1 LGSVN
6 YALVWRDGSIV
17 LQFKIE
23 LIVVVITFD
32 ESANVG
38 LLDEF
43 LPSMSEAL
51 KPYCSAL
58 AQQSQS

>member
-1 LGSVN
+1 VA
-6 YALVWRDGSIV
+6 YALVWKDGSIV
-17 LQFKIE
+17 LQFKLD
-23 LIVVVITFD
+23 LIVVAITFD

-51 KPYCSAL
+51 KPYCLAL
-58 AQQSQS
+58 AQHSQS